1 MDLLS
6 KIPILNEPNPRLVL
20 RLVREAE
27 SVSRADLARATGLH
41 PSTITRLV
49 AALLEAG
56 LLQESGEGQN
66 DLGRKPIVLSVV
78 EDAIHVVGLA
88 EAGFVSGVLVNLG
101 ARTRKDRSALPPA
114 EQDSVLRPSRG
125 GGGSATA
132 LGLTWRYWRSH
143 AWNGGQR
150 QRHQHLRPTSFW
162 GM

>member
-66 DLGRKPIVLSVV
+66 DLGR
-78 EDAIHVVGLA
+78 
-88 EAGFVSGVLVNLG
+88 
-101 ARTRKDRSALPPA
+101 
-114 EQDSVLRPSRG
+114 
-125 GGGSATA
+125 
-132 LGLTWRYWRSH
+132 
-143 AWNGGQR
+143 
-150 QRHQHLRPTSFW
+150 
-162 GM
+162 